1 MACTNSRPSSL
12 FEVRK
17 RVVAS
22 LIERFGRNIPAGQ
35 YLFREG
41 DPGREMFVIQSG
53 KVRLTRN
60 IRGQEKLLADL
71 GAGEFFGEMSIINDK
86 PRTATATVTEDAQ
99 LLVLDPKTFEAMI
112 KANTEIAVRM
122 IKKLAKRLDDANNQI
137 ENLLLGDANSRI
149 VHSLLQLAH
158 GAQRDER
165 GHLQLGVT
173 AGDIAHRTSVDDPK
187 VAEVLARLERSR
199 LVLAGPSGLV
209 VPDVGK
215 LQEFLEFLEMRERF
229 GEV

>member
-1 MACTNSRPSSL
+1 
-12 FEVRK
+12 
-17 RVVAS
+17 VAS
-22 LIERFGRNIPAGQ
+22 LIERFGKNLPAGQ
-35 YLFREG
+35 LLFREG
-41 DPGREMFVIQSG
+41 DPGREMYVIQSG

-71 GAGEFFGEMSIINDK
+71 SAGEFFGEMSIINDK
-86 PRTATATVTEDAQ
+86 PRTATATVIEDAQ

-122 IKKLAKRLDDANNQI
+122 IKKLAKRLDDANAQI

-149 VHSLLQLAH
+149 VHALLQLAH
-158 GAQRDER
+158 SAQRDAQ
-165 GHLQLGVT
+165 GHMQLGVT
-173 AGDIAHRTSVDDPK
+173 PGDIAHRTSVEDSK

-199 LVLAGPSGLV
+199 LVLNGNSGLV
-209 VPDVGK
+209 VPDIGK

>member
-1 MACTNSRPSSL
+1 M
-12 FEVRK
+12 
-17 RVVAS
+17 AS
-22 LIERFGRNIPAGQ
+22 LIERFGRNMPAGQ
-35 YLFREG
+35 VLFREG
-41 DPGREMFVIQSG
+41 DPGREMYVIQSG

-71 GAGEFFGEMSIINDK
+71 SAGEFFGEMSIINDK